1 MEDIKCSRKKH
12 EENKA
17 IFYCP
22 ECKIYMCNKCDNHH
36 SELFQDHHQ
45 YKLNKDSKLIF
56 TGFCKEI
63 NHLEKLEYFCK
74 SHNVLCCASCITKIK
89 KNGKGQH
96 TDCNVCLLNDIKE
109 EKKNKL
115 KENIKCL
122 EDFSKTLEE
131 SIKKLKMV
139 SEKIDEKKEEI
150 KLKIQKAF
158 TNLRSA
164 INEREDFL
172 LSEVDKQFDD
182 IYVND
187 NIIKKSENLPN
198 KIKASLEKG
207 KNLDKEWNDDNVL
220 NSLINE
226 CIIIENNIEEIN
238 IIDKNIKKNND
249 SHNFEIMFYPDKE
262 KDINEFIEK
271 IKKFGYISNYAYIF
285 NDSVIISF
293 DNNYKFIIDEI
304 EKRNN
309 KINSSNLIYKATKDG
324 DSIDNFFNK
333 CNGIKD
339 IIVLIKS
346 DINCIFGGYTKVGFQ
361 RAQDSK
367 FKDDSAFVF
376 SLDTKKVYPIKKGE
390 DAIRCCFCCNPQ
402 FYNGGIYL
410 KKNFLNRNDNNI
422 GPKNGN
428 YLGFEKDYELNN
440 GISNYKILELE
451 IYHFNFE

>member
-309 KINSSNLIYKATKDG
+309 KINSSNLIYKTTKVG
-324 DSIDNFFNK
+324 DSIDNIF
-333 CNGIKD
+333 
-339 IIVLIKS
+339 LI
-346 DINCIFGGYTKVGFQ
+346 NTM
-361 RAQDSK
+361 
-367 FKDDSAFVF
+367 
-376 SLDTKKVYPIKKGE
+376 
-390 DAIRCCFCCNPQ
+390 
-402 FYNGGIYL
+402 
-410 KKNFLNRNDNNI
+410 
-422 GPKNGN
+422 
-428 YLGFEKDYELNN
+428 ELR
-440 GISNYKILELE
+440 ILL
-451 IYHFNFE
+451 Y